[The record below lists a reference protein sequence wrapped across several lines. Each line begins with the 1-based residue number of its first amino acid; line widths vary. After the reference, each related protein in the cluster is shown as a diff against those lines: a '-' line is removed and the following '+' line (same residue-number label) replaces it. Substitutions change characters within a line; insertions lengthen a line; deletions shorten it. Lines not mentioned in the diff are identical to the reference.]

1 MNCKRQTANGLTANW
16 WPAVP
21 ALEAAWATLKM
32 YNYLRGFI
40 RLPILN
46 FSSRPET
53 AAQWAAA
60 LAVLGER
67 QWQLHGHGRRQTINK
82 RPNVCNELYT
92 TMLPLYIYIYILYS
106 LSLDVGCAFPLAKR
120 KRLRRRRRLRL
131 RLQLYR
137 FKRSDLISLADFL
150 KSMPPF
156 ALPSCLVSWGR
167 CPPKMDAIPSSLH
180 LVHLQPTTKWGRV
193 CPQKEINCKLTSAN
207 ANKKVCNSSYL
218 QFDYLYSFNNFF
230 LHFIL
235 TDFVELFLKSIHYH
249 GLDLYNFK

>member
-1 MNCKRQTANGLTANW
+1 MIISWLIQPAPPSPRRRRRNLPIRRKVSKHWKVSSARLDAGEGGDGAQLCCGHSLIPPGSPVSSPDSPVIRLSSVLRRPSVVMHFNEMKSYTIMSRMNCKRQTANGLTANW

-60 LAVLGER
+60 VAVLGER

-92 TMLPLYIYIYILYS
+92 TMLPLYIYITILYIVC
-106 LSLDVGCAFPLAKR
+106 LSMLAALFRWPKE
-120 KRLRRRRRLRL
+120 KG
-131 RLQLYR
+131 
-137 FKRSDLISLADFL
+137 FDADFE
-150 KSMPPF
+150 
-156 ALPSCLVSWGR
+156 CG
-167 CPPKMDAIPSSLH
+167 
-180 LVHLQPTTKWGRV
+180 
-193 CPQKEINCKLTSAN
+193 
-207 ANKKVCNSSYL
+207 
-218 QFDYLYSFNNFF
+218 YSFTV
-230 LHFIL
+230 LSAAI
-235 TDFVELFLKSIHYH
+235 
-249 GLDLYNFK
+249 